1 MKKSKKPIEQ
11 QSPIE
16 QEISSQPAAEVQAIV
31 DAQPT
36 VDSGVVEGAQP
47 TVSEA
52 KRELCRL
59 GGECSDFFIVGAAR

>member
-52 KRELCRL
+52 A
-59 GGECSDFFIVGAAR
+59 DT